1 MRTSRQRGFTL
12 IEIFIALA
20 IVSALILLVAPST
33 ATWIQNTRLRGAAES
48 IARGLQTAR
57 VEAMKRNTIVAFN
70 LTDANSSA
78 FTVCLYDPVA
88 NACQTASTAIL
99 MTRAASED
107 SSITK
112 VGTDTALSDPTIA
125 IPGGTNVPGSTAFDY
140 YGRLAT
146 TAPNN
151 VMRID
156 VRNPS
161 ISQTDERRLVIF
173 INQSGQIRVCDPRL
187 SQAVNPQG
195 CQ

>member
-88 NACQTASTAIL
+88 NTCQAASSAIL